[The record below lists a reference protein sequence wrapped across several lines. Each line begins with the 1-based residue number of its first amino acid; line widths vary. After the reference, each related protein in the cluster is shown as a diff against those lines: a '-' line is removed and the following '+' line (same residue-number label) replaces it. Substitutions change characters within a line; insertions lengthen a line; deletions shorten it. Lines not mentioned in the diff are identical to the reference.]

1 MHLNGKLNEL
11 FHAYSRING
20 TAFRNPRLV
29 CCPTLSKA
37 PNYGNVVR
45 RFVEGSV
52 LPPMSIK
59 DWARLWLRY
68 VLTNVGHLLFL
79 LVAKVWLFLLG
90 WRMPKELRHP
100 QGGQHPV
107 LVIDTFA
114 LLPQIAREKRYQEM
128 YLTGV
133 WEAAHAAGYTPV
145 RLFRL
150 YGTRSPRV
158 LWQALAALSQSG
170 AGLTEVHLLRLRDV
184 AALLWHLCVYPF
196 ALCGLIRSLRN
207 HPPGT
212 PEQAIHDALISSA
225 GQCVMGGEAFRLAA
239 FRLGGLLAHAS
250 KNKATAPKVLTWYE
264 NQTLNKAFLHG
275 VRRAQ
280 QNGPRTVV
288 IGAQLFTW
296 PAALL
301 NNHADDTEAA
311 LGLAPDVVVV
321 TGPEFLPEDSCQHY
335 VVGPA
340 LRYRHLFMPLVAA
353 AGTAEHGAT
362 NGTHGTNG
370 EIDEKPLL
378 ALLSY
383 HPEETR
389 RVLELVR
396 PLAATPGKVA
406 YKFHPAT
413 KAADFAALLP
423 PAPALVTT
431 PLAEA
436 LAGASGVI
444 GAGSGALAEAVSLG
458 CPVLAART
466 PGEEAALALN
476 YLPAFGEGT
485 LWASVETPEA
495 VAPALEALRA
505 YQHSPEY
512 AANKAAF
519 TALLFTEP
527 TPQSIAALLALGPAS
542 NAHATQ

>member
-1 MHLNGKLNEL
+1 MHPTGKLHEL

-20 TAFRNPRLV
+20 TAFRNPHLI

-45 RFVEGSV
+45 RFLEGSV
-52 LPPMSIK
+52 LPPQGRQA
-59 DWARLWLRY
+59 WARLWLRY
-68 VLTNVGHLLFL
+68 AATNLGHLLFL
-79 LVAKVWLFLLG
+79 LVAKLWVLLLG
-90 WRMPKELRHP
+90 WRMPSALQHP
-100 QGGQHPV
+100 QGGQRPV

-150 YGTRSPRV
+150 YGSRNPRV

-170 AGLTEVHLLRLRDV
+170 AGLTEVHLLRLRDFV
-184 AALLWHLCVYPF
+184 TLVWHLCVYPF
-196 ALCGLIRSLRN
+196 ALCSLIRSLRN

-212 PEQAIHDALISSA
+212 PEQAIHDALIASA
-225 GQCVMGGEAFRLAA
+225 GQCVLVGEAYRLAA
-239 FRLGGLLAHAS
+239 FRLGGLLAHAA
-250 KNKATAPKVLTWYE
+250 KNQEMAPKVLSWYE
-264 NQTLNKAFLHG
+264 NQTLNKAFMQGL
-275 VRRAQ
+275 RSAQ
-280 QNGPRTVV
+280 QHGPSTVV

-301 NNHADDTEAA
+301 NNHADDVEAA

-321 TGPEFLPEDSCQHY
+321 TGPEFLPEGSTQHY

-340 LRYRHLFMPLVAA
+340 LRYRHLFMPQATPARAA
-353 AGTAEHGAT
+353 EQGAPGGTTAAS
-362 NGTHGTNG
+362 GTNN
-370 EIDEKPLL
+370 EKPLL

-396 PLAATPGKVA
+396 PLAVTPGTVA

-423 PAPALVTT
+423 PTPTLVTT

-466 PGEEAALALN
+466 PGEEADMGLN
-476 YLPAFGEGT
+476 YLPNFGEGQ
-485 LWASVETPEA
+485 LWATVEMPEA
-495 VAPALEALRA
+495 VAPALAALRA
-505 YQHSPEY
+505 FQHSAEY
-512 AANKAAF
+512 PASKAAF
-519 TALLFTEP
+519 TGLLFTEP
-527 TPQSIAALLALGPAS
+527 TPQSIEALLALGLAS
-542 NAHATQ
+542 TRP

>member
-1 MHLNGKLNEL
+1 MQPTGKLREL
-11 FHAYSRING
+11 FQAYSRING
-20 TAFRNPRLV
+20 TAFRNPHLV

-52 LPPMSIK
+52 LPPMNATA
-59 DWARLWLRY
+59 WTRLWLRY
-68 VLTNVGHLLFL
+68 AATNLGHLLFL
-79 LVAKVWLFLLG
+79 LAAKVWVGLLG
-90 WRMPKELRHP
+90 WAMPKALLKKHGAQRLL
-100 QGGQHPV
+100 

-150 YGTRSPRV
+150 YGSRSPRV
-158 LWQALAALSQSG
+158 LWQALAVLSQSG
-170 AGLTEVHLLRLRDV
+170 AGLTEVHLLRLRDF
-184 AALLWHLCVYPF
+184 AALVWHLCVYPF

-207 HPPGT
+207 SPPGT
-212 PEQAIHDALISSA
+212 PEQAIHDALIASA
-225 GQCVMGGEAFRLAA
+225 GQCVLVGEAYRLAA
-239 FRLGGLLAHAS
+239 FRLGGLLARVG
-250 KNKATAPKVLTWYE
+250 KNQATAPKVLSWYE
-264 NQTLNKAFLHG
+264 NQTLNKAFLYG
-275 VRRAQ
+275 LRSAQ
-280 QNGPRTVV
+280 QHGPRTIV

-311 LGLAPDVVVV
+311 LGLAPDVVAV
-321 TGPEFLPEDSCQHY
+321 TGPEFLPEGSCQHY

-340 LRYRHLFMPLVAA
+340 LRYRHLFMPLAVPAKEGAA
-353 AGTAEHGAT
+353 RATAET
-362 NGTHGTNG
+362 D
-370 EIDEKPLL
+370 DEKPLL

-396 PLAATPGKVA
+396 PLAASPGKVA

-413 KAADFAALLP
+413 KAADYAGLLP
-423 PAPALVTT
+423 PAPSLVTT

-466 PGEEAALALN
+466 PGEDADMGLN
-476 YLPAFGEGT
+476 YLPNFGEGK
-485 LWASVETPEA
+485 LWATVETPEA
-495 VAPALEALRA
+495 VAPALAELRTF
-505 YQHSPEY
+505 QHSHEY
-512 AANKAAF
+512 AAAKAAF

-527 TPQSIAALLALGPAS
+527 TPQSIKALLALGPAP
-542 NAHATQ
+542 TRP

>member
-1 MHLNGKLNEL
+1 MHPTGKLQEL
-11 FHAYSRING
+11 FQAYSRINA
-20 TAFRNPRLV
+20 TAFRNPRLI

-52 LPPMSIK
+52 LPPMNATA
-59 DWARLWLRY
+59 WARMWLRY
-68 VLTNVGHLLFL
+68 VATNLGHLLFL
-79 LVAKVWLFLLG
+79 LVAKVWVGLLG
-90 WRMPKELRHP
+90 WAMPEALRKNNGV
-100 QGGQHPV
+100 QRPV

-128 YLTGV
+128 YLASV

-150 YGTRSPRV
+150 YGSRSPRV

-170 AGLTEVHLLRLRDV
+170 AGLTEVHLLRLGDF

-196 ALCGLIRSLRN
+196 ALVGLIRSLRN

-212 PEQAIHDALISSA
+212 PEQAIHDALIASA
-225 GQCVMGGEAFRLAA
+225 GQCVLVGEAYRLAA
-239 FRLGGLLAHAS
+239 FRLGGLLAKGTSSQA
-250 KNKATAPKVLTWYE
+250 AAPKVLSWYE
-264 NQTLNKAFLHG
+264 NQTLNKAFMQGL
-275 VRRAQ
+275 RSAQ
-280 QNGPRTVV
+280 QHGPRTVV

-301 NNHADDTEAA
+301 NNHADDVEAA
-311 LGLAPDVVVV
+311 LGLAPDVVAV
-321 TGPEFLPEDSCQHY
+321 TGPEFLPEGSSQHY

-340 LRYRHLFMPLVAA
+340 LRYRHLFMPPAA
-353 AGTAEHGAT
+353 PAHQPEGSASTGEHT
-362 NGTHGTNG
+362 
-370 EIDEKPLL
+370 EKPLL

-396 PLAATPGKVA
+396 PLAALPGMVA

-413 KAADFAALLP
+413 KATDFAALLP
-423 PAPALVTT
+423 PTPTLVTT

-466 PGEEAALALN
+466 PGEEADLGLN
-476 YLPAFGEGT
+476 YLPLYGEGQ
-485 LWASVETPEA
+485 LWATVEAPEA
-495 VAPALEALRA
+495 VPPALEALCTFR
-505 YQHSPEY
+505 HSAEY
-512 AANKAAF
+512 TAAKAKF
-519 TALLFTEP
+519 TALLFTDP
-527 TPQSIAALLALGPAS
+527 TPERIAALLALGPT
-542 NAHATQ
+542 ATHQ

>member
-1 MHLNGKLNEL
+1 MHPTSKLHEL
-11 FHAYSRING
+11 FHAYGRING

-37 PNYGNVVR
+37 PNYGDVVR
-45 RFVEGSV
+45 RFVKGSV
-52 LPPMSIK
+52 LPPMSTK
-59 DWARLWLRY
+59 GWARLWLRY

-79 LVAKVWLFLLG
+79 LVAKVWVLLLG
-90 WRMPKELRHP
+90 WRMPKALRHP
-100 QGGQHPV
+100 QGGQRPV

-150 YGTRSPRV
+150 YGSRSPRV

-170 AGLTEVHLLRLRDV
+170 AGLTEVHLLRLHDF
-184 AALLWHLCVYPF
+184 AGLLWHLCVYPF
-196 ALCGLIRSLRN
+196 ALCGLIRSLQN

-212 PEQAIHDALISSA
+212 PEQAIHDALIASA
-225 GQCVMGGEAFRLAA
+225 GQCVLGGEAFRLAA
-239 FRLGGLLAHAS
+239 FRLGGLLAKAS
-250 KNKATAPKVLTWYE
+250 KNQAAAPKVLTWYE
-264 NQTLNKAFLHG
+264 NQTLNKAFMQG
-275 VRRAQ
+275 MRSAQ
-280 QNGPRTVV
+280 QNGPRTVI

-301 NNHADDTEAA
+301 NIHADDIEAA
-311 LGLAPDVVVV
+311 LGLAPDVVAV
-321 TGPEFLPEDSCQHY
+321 TGPEFLPDDSCQQY

-340 LRYRHLFMPLVAA
+340 LRYRHLFMPPPRPTVE
-353 AGTAEHGAT
+353 AEQSSPQQDH
-362 NGTHGTNG
+362 
-370 EIDEKPLL
+370 EKPLL

-413 KAADFAALLP
+413 KAADFTALLP
-423 PAPALVTT
+423 PAPALVAT

-466 PGEEAALALN
+466 PGEEVALALN
-476 YLPAFGEGT
+476 YLPNFGEDT
-485 LWASVETPEA
+485 LWANVETPED
-495 VAPALEALRA
+495 VAPALAALRA
-505 YQHSPEY
+505 FQHSPEY
-512 AANKAAF
+512 ATSKAAF

-527 TPQSIAALLALGPAS
+527 TPQSIAALLALDPAFAPAPG
-542 NAHATQ
+542 AHAAP